1 MFVLRLVILNE
12 KDAVNIML
20 LILEAANDHAEGD
33 TKKMGATTKTTD
45 ILYRALFDHPL
56 LKEYWKALTQQGLLS
71 FDLNSQTFKTTA
83 EGRNFIRVYKEMDY
97 DVIKARTRTSSL
109 SPRRKNNYN
118 MLLG

>member
-12 KDAVNIML
+12 KDSVSVML